1 MKIKLMTDL
10 EISSFNTTVDKLL
23 TGIKSLRDVYQAV
36 KEDVDELKTVI
47 DTIEIEVDDNIEE
60 SIEENF
66 ELIRT
71 LYDVC
76 DDVEQPLTDL
86 EEVIDKLEWV
96 EENDDDDDE

>member
-36 KEDVDELKTVI
+36 KEDVDELKAVI
-47 DTIEIEVDDNIEE
+47 DTIEIEGDDD
-60 SIEENF
+60 IEENF

-76 DDVEQPLTDL
+76 SDVEQPLTDL